1 MTGHGL
7 NMLLC
12 QMDTLYS
19 QSGQYL
25 LYANYARQGL
35 AKDRTF
41 YRGDKN
47 GTLHTRK
54 YLVWTERGRDSIH
67 KLLNP
72 KYAN

>member
-12 QMDTLYS
+12 QMDILY
-19 QSGQYL
+19 QKSGQYL

-35 AKDRTF
+35 AKNR
-41 YRGDKN
+41 
-47 GTLHTRK
+47 TLHTRK
-54 YLVWTERGRDSIH
+54 YLVWTECGRDFIH